1 MVQCQWD
8 FSNKVVKQG
17 LRFLQE
23 AESSPLLGVAKAGPD
38 DDNNTGYHLLSAYYV
53 LGVLALC
60 SLSHNNHNLGIIVTI
75 SHRRQ

>member
-1 MVQCQWD
+1 MGRTEVVQCQWD

-23 AESSPLLGVAKAGPD
+23 AESSPLLGLAKAGLD

-53 LGVLALC
+53 LGGSC
-60 SLSHNNHNLGIIVTI
+60 SVFTFS
-75 SHRRQ
+75 